1 MRSPGSSLLTR
12 AGCEAGE
19 RIERSYSFPD
29 YGAGVG
35 FVMQIAL
42 LAERR
47 DHHPDIA
54 LSWGK
59 VRVAWSTHDAG
70 GLTALDLELAELTD
84 RSERGLTPR
93 VGKVLGMLPSEL
105 LQRLDWG
112 WRGTCRT
119 SRRR

>member
-1 MRSPGSSLLTR
+1 MGKRDRLSDDEIAGFVAAHPGWVR
-12 AGCEAGE
+12 AGE

-29 YGAGVG
+29 YGTGVG

-59 VRVAWSTHDAG
+59 VRVAWSIHDAG

-84 RSERGLTPR
+84 RLSAG
-93 VGKVLGMLPSEL
+93 
-105 LQRLDWG
+105 
-112 WRGTCRT
+112 
-119 SRRR
+119 

>member
-1 MRSPGSSLLTR
+1 MGKRDRLTSDEIAGFVAAHPGWVQ
-12 AGCEAGE
+12 AGE

-29 YGAGVG
+29 YGASVG
-35 FVMQIAL
+35 FVMRVAL

-47 DHHPDIA
+47 DHHPDIE

-84 RSERGLTPR
+84 RLSAG
-93 VGKVLGMLPSEL
+93 
-105 LQRLDWG
+105 
-112 WRGTCRT
+112 
-119 SRRR
+119 

>member
-1 MRSPGSSLLTR
+1 MSKRDRLPDDEIAGFVAAHPGWVR
-12 AGCEAGE
+12 AGE

-35 FVMQIAL
+35 FAMRVAL

-47 DHHPDIA
+47 DHHPDIL

-70 GLTALDLELAELTD
+70 GLTALDLDLAGLTD
-84 RSERGLTPR
+84 RLITG
-93 VGKVLGMLPSEL
+93 
-105 LQRLDWG
+105 
-112 WRGTCRT
+112 
-119 SRRR
+119 

>member
-1 MRSPGSSLLTR
+1 MGKRDRLSDDEIAGFVAAHPGWVQ
-12 AGCEAGE
+12 AGE

-35 FVMQIAL
+35 FVMRIAL

-84 RSERGLTPR
+84 RLNTG
-93 VGKVLGMLPSEL
+93 
-105 LQRLDWG
+105 
-112 WRGTCRT
+112 
-119 SRRR
+119 